1 MDAAAA
7 FARADAILEEH
18 GQTSLRTPFIDPRR
32 LCRDACPGQPLSR
45 LPKVSRTRWYATPAL
60 SVDTGPVS
68 PYTGSRGIPGH
79 GASTTMLVDAF
90 LNTVTDNFVIMPPND
105 PGARGKEAVRDW
117 FNAIFGVFSI
127 AELVFP
133 TTEVN
138 IDHDWAMRHY
148 TYDWT
153 LEPVA
158 GGDSIRDKGDG
169 LYIYHRGSDGEWR
182 ISHDIWTSSEPL
194 PGSE

>member
-1 MDAAAA
+1 MRFHFLVLVSFIVVGCTPEPSSDMSAENARHAIDQVHNRHVEAALAK
-7 FARADAILEEH
+7 D
-18 GQTSLRTPFIDPRR
+18 
-32 LCRDACPGQPLSR
+32 
-45 LPKVSRTRWYATPAL
+45 
-60 SVDTGPVS
+60 
-68 PYTGSRGIPGH
+68 
-79 GASTTMLVDAF
+79 VDAF

-169 LYIYHRGSDGEWR
+169 LYIYHRGGDGEWR
-182 ISHDIWTSSEPL
+182 IAYDIWTSSEPL